1 MVLKTN
7 RKTPDALLQHQA
19 VIQTRFLLHLSPA
32 LSSRTHSS
40 KRLLHQY
47 PSCPTN
53 STFPNI
59 PTLCFDESRAHH
71 PDIFDFSPRILIT
84 KSFFSVEVQLF
95 KIQVYNI
102 MTATKSLFFHLW
114 NVYRIHFK
122 KKTDFRDRG
131 RERERKWNVDL
142 LFHLFMHSLV
152 DSYVPWPRI
161 EHTNL
166 VYLNAPARLQ
176 NLLLPSLFPTSTV
189 LAASSSLSM
198 SCGFSVPLLHAY
210 LISSQILVIIK
221 HISPL
226 GNDKIYLT
234 LQHLV
239 FVTIMAE

>member
-84 KSFFSVEVQLF
+84 KSLFSVEVQLF

-114 NVYRIHFK
+114 NVYRIHFLK
-122 KKTDFRDRG
+122 KLILETEEG
-131 RERERKWNVDL
+131 REKESEKSIRCSTYLCIHWLTPMCPDPGSNPQTWCIWTPQPG
-142 LFHLFMHSLV
+142 S
-152 DSYVPWPRI
+152 RI
-161 EHTNL
+161 
-166 VYLNAPARLQ
+166 YF
-176 NLLLPSLFPTSTV
+176 FP
-189 LAASSSLSM
+189 L
-198 SCGFSVPLLHAY
+198 C
-210 LISSQILVIIK
+210 
-221 HISPL
+221 SPL
-226 GNDKIYLT
+226 PLS
-234 LQHLV
+234 
-239 FVTIMAE
+239 